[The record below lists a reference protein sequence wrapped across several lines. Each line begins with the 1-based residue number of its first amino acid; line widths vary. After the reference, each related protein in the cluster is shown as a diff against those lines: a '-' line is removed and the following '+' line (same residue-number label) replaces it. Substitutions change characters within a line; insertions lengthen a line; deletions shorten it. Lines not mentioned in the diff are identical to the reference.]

1 MLDFPDDDEGEEAA
15 QNSELEVDELT
26 RDTQQFILD
35 RIQKEQKELKF
46 DNSDKFFPSL
56 GETNTKSPTKA
67 EYTKKVTTLS
77 DPKKDTAPKVVYKNP
92 DENTNQWQNDSA
104 KNLLFQVSKKGSAKE
119 VTKLAKSFPD
129 LELGFIKMV
138 YLLFNEDFETTKEY
152 LRDRFK
158 DSYQHQG
165 TDLKQGKRSSFK
177 SQAFRSSK
185 GNIRQLQYSSEVEQL
200 LKEMSFNEIR
210 SQIAHHRR
218 VRAILDRSANQAKST
233 KSRTGASELE
243 SFSRDETNRIKLLTK
258 ASKFY
263 ILKKYREN
271 NNVYGMD
278 LHGLFWDEAK
288 DIVHEQISYI
298 RENVPKDRDAFR
310 FNQKMIDGHL
320 HLKYEIIT
328 GKGLNSKEGYSV
340 LFKNLCE
347 EFERANY
354 HYTPMKSEGK
364 LYLYLPL

>member
-1 MLDFPDDDEGEEAA
+1 MLDFPDDDEGEEAF
-15 QNSELEVDELT
+15 ETTDLEVDELT

-35 RIQKEQKELKF
+35 RIQREQKAMKF
-46 DNSDKFFPSL
+46 DNSDKMFPSL
-56 GETNTKSPTKA
+56 ESTITKTTKA
-67 EYTKKVTTLS
+67 AYTKQVTDLS
-77 DPKKDTAPKVVYKNP
+77 DEKKNAAPSIVYKNP
-92 DENTNQWQNDSA
+92 ENTNQWQNDSA

-158 DSYQHQG
+158 DRYQHIG
-165 TDLKQGKRSSFK
+165 TDLKQGKKSSFK
-177 SQAFRSSK
+177 AKAFRSSK
-185 GNIRQLQYSSEVEQL
+185 ANISQLNYGVEVEQL

-210 SQIAHHRR
+210 TQIAHHRR
-218 VRAILDRSANQAKST
+218 VRAILDRSANQARSSKT
-233 KSRTGASELE
+233 RTGASELE

-258 ASKFY
+258 ASKVY

-271 NNVYGMD
+271 NNLYGMD

-288 DIVHEQISYI
+288 DIVNEQITYI
-298 RENVPKDRDAFR
+298 KSNVPKDRDAFR
-310 FNQKMIDGHL
+310 FNEKTIDGHP

-328 GKGLNSKEGYSV
+328 GKGLNSREGYSV

-354 HYTPMKSEGK
+354 HYTPLKSEGRI
-364 LYLYLPL
+364 YIYLPL